1 MLPWAIIKYV
11 LFAGAICLDR
21 LNSAVAVILF
31 LHYYLSVF
39 LQLLCHF
46 QSSPVIIS
54 CLFVFV
60 VCCFFFL
67 LRSFLQMENKVSL
80 LTVVEMQLFILTY
93 TRGDCLLL
101 INSRELILI
110 VFPNRNSM
118 TVETQ
123 MRHYY

>member
-1 MLPWAIIKYV
+1 
-11 LFAGAICLDR
+11 
-21 LNSAVAVILF
+21 
-31 LHYYLSVF
+31 
-39 LQLLCHF
+39 
-46 QSSPVIIS
+46 
-54 CLFVFV
+54 
-60 VCCFFFL
+60 
-67 LRSFLQMENKVSL
+67 MEKRVSL

-110 VFPNRNSM
+110 IVPNRNSM